1 MQGKVDKI
9 SEGKNDFGK
18 FINLTIDGKQYS
30 AFGQSVVSQAAQVQA
45 GDTVE
50 FTFEVKQG
58 KYNNIKTISVIT
70 GGATASTSNG
80 PASVK
85 VDQRDAMML
94 LSYAKDLVT
103 VGGLEPAK
111 AVETIFL
118 MKKDVFDRLAGLNPT
133 A

>member
-1 MQGKVDKI
+1 MQGKVEKM
-9 SEGKNDFGK
+9 SEGTNLFGR
-18 FINLTIDGKQYS
+18 FFSLTISGVSYS
-30 AFGQSVVSQAAQVQA
+30 AFGSATSQAAQVQV

-58 KYNNIKTISVIT
+58 KYNNIKTISVMT
-70 GGATASTSNG
+70 AGASAA
-80 PASVK
+80 PASGGVAPK

-103 VGGLEPAK
+103 VGGLEPSK
-111 AVETIFL
+111 AVETIFQ
-118 MKKDVFDRLAGLNPT
+118 MKKDVFDRLSGLNPT

>member
-1 MQGKVDKI
+1 MQGKVDKV
-9 SEGKNDFGK
+9 SEGTNNFGK

-30 AFGQSVVSQAAQVQA
+30 AFGQAVVSQAMQVQA

-58 KYNNIKTISVIT
+58 KYNNIKTISVVS
-70 GGATASTSNG
+70 GGAATTASGGAAT
-80 PASVK
+80 K

-103 VGGLEPAK
+103 VGGLEPEK
-111 AVETIFL
+111 AVETIFK
-118 MKKDVFDRLAGLNPT
+118 MKKDVFDRLSGLNPT

>member
-9 SEGKNDFGK
+9 SEGTNNFGK

-30 AFGQSVVSQAAQVQA
+30 AFGQAVVSQAMQVQA

-58 KYNNIKTISVIT
+58 KYNNIKTISVVS
-70 GGATASTSNG
+70 GGASATPTSG
-80 PASVK
+80 GVAPK

-103 VGGLEPAK
+103 VGGLEPQK
-111 AVETIFL
+111 AVETIFT
-118 MKKDVFDRLAGLNPT
+118 MKKDVLDRLSGLNPT